1 MYPWIL
7 ITGRKGGGMQ
17 AMDEFFRMVG
27 AIVCV
32 TGGFALMVGG
42 VSLMIRWAAGR
53 CTNVVAISRILRHAR
68 EHGIDLV
75 TGEPVSRREKLRRER
90 CR

>member
-1 MYPWIL
+1 
-7 ITGRKGGGMQ
+7 
-17 AMDEFFRMVG
+17 MDEFFRMVG

-32 TGGFALMVGG
+32 AGGFALMVGG
-42 VSLMIRWAAGR
+42 VGLMIQWAAGR

-75 TGEPVSRREKLRRER
+75 TGKPVSRRENGNG
-90 CR
+90 